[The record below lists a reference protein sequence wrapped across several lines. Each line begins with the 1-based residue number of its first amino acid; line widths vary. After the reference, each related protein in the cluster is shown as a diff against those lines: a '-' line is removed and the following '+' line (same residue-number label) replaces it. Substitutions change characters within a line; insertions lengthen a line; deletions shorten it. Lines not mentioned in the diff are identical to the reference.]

1 MRDIGP
7 RNGEFMTITAEQW
20 QKIDDKYGNL
30 MWKISYKISGDNAI
44 ANLEDNHADLQVAAL
59 EAIAGF
65 KKKTGKT
72 ADEFLDTKLFD
83 QYFKTCLWNSKNNK
97 GAKIA
102 KKYHLTRDTVS
113 TSEYED
119 IIQDSINS
127 SRGEHYNFDVAEIFP
142 FTLTS
147 LEQRIVDLVVDDPN
161 MLKDNGTLNIHQLG
175 KVMHKTWSDVR
186 DIVEGLNQRLQNEL

>member
-1 MRDIGP
+1 MIVTD
-7 RNGEFMTITAEQW
+7 EQW
-20 QKIDDKYGNL
+20 QKIDEKYGNL

-59 EAIAGF
+59 DAVEGF

-83 QYFKTCLWNSKNNK
+83 QYLKTCLWNFKNNK
-97 GAKIA
+97 GGKIA

-113 TSEYED
+113 SSEYED
-119 IIQDSINS
+119 IIQECENS
-127 SRGEHYNFDVAEIFP
+127 SRGQFYNFDAAEIFP
-142 FTLTS
+142 FKLTS
-147 LEQRIVDLVVDDPN
+147 LEQEIVDLVVNEPE
-161 MLKDNGTLNIHQLG
+161 MLKDNGTLNLSEIS
-175 KVMHKTWSDVR
+175 KAMHKTWSDVR

>member
-1 MRDIGP
+1 
-7 RNGEFMTITAEQW
+7 MTITAEQW

-59 EAIAGF
+59 EAVQGF

-72 ADEFLDTKLFD
+72 TDEFLDTKLFD
-83 QYFKTCLWNSKNNK
+83 QYLKTCLWNFKNNK
-97 GAKIA
+97 GSKIA

-113 TSEYED
+113 SSEYAD
-119 IIQDSINS
+119 IIPECENA
-127 SRGEHYNFDVAEIFP
+127 SRGQYYNYDAADIFP
-142 FTLTS
+142 FKLTA
-147 LEQRIVDLVVDDPN
+147 LEQQVVDLVVDDPN
-161 MLKDNGTLNIHQLG
+161 MLKDNGSLNVSQLG

-186 DIVEGLNQRLQNEL
+186 DIVEGLSERLQNEL